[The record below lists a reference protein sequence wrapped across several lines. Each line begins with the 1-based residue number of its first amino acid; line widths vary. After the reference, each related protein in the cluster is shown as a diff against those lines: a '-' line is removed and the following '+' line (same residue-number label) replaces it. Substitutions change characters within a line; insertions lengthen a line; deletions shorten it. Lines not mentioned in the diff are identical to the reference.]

1 MTAENIGNYKIVR
14 KIGEG
19 GMGVVFAAR
28 DERLDRMVALKVLR
42 ENMSD
47 EPSRHRFWREARAAA
62 GVSHPNVCQIFEA
75 GEEQGQL
82 YLVMELLEG
91 ESLSDGLKNGPLG
104 EGHAIRIMLGVL
116 SALEAIHAKGLIH
129 RDLKPSNVFLT
140 PHGPK
145 VLDFGL
151 ARHTAG
157 DGGSLA
163 KLTKPGH
170 VLGTPRYMSPEQL
183 QGRLV
188 TTSTDLFAAG
198 VLLYEMVS
206 GKPAFGGDTVMAV
219 FHSILYDPTPT
230 LSDRPG
236 LDSVVHRAMARS
248 PEERYSSAS
257 AMAEALR
264 TTSAQTISGAEQ
276 TEAPSPQHLRLI
288 VLPFRMLRPD
298 ADTDFLTFSL
308 PDAITTSLSGL
319 DSLTVRSSLVGTR
332 FSSEKPDLREI
343 SEKAQV
349 DVVLTGTLL
358 RAGEQIRVAVQLV
371 QAPEGKV
378 VWSQTSQAR
387 LEDIFQLQDT
397 VVNRVV
403 ESLALPLSTRERQAL
418 CSDAPAD
425 AAAYEFYLRGNELA
439 REPRQ
444 LTLARD
450 MYRQCVERDPRFAPA
465 WARLGRCEWLTA
477 KWQPEAGGD
486 ISAAEKAFE
495 RAFTL
500 NPDLAIAHH
509 YYGRFEADRGRGR
522 QAMQRLIRRALAPA
536 HDAELYAGLSHVCRY
551 LGLLDESV
559 AASEKATQLDPHVAT
574 SVEHTY
580 FLRGDLDKVLERGEV
595 NFGYMR
601 VHALALRGRGA
612 EAVPLLEKLAASA
625 PMEMMKLYATSML
638 ATLRKDKPA
647 LLDAVS
653 RLAGFALQDSEGR
666 FYTARMCSHLELTD
680 KALELLDRSLHSG
693 YCPLTPM
700 RSDPWLEAVR
710 VVPQFAD
717 LLATAEASYTESLAV
732 YRDAGGEKLLG
743 VAG

>member
-1 MTAENIGNYKIVR
+1 MMAEQIGNYKIVR

-28 DERLDRMVALKVLR
+28 DERLDRIVALKLLR
-42 ENMSD
+42 ESMTD

-82 YLVMELLEG
+82 YLAMELLEG
-91 ESLSDGLKNGPLG
+91 ESLADGLKKGPLA
-104 EGHAIRIMLGVL
+104 EGDAIRIMLGVL

-157 DGGSLA
+157 NGGSLA
-163 KLTKPGH
+163 NLTKPGH

-206 GKPAFGGDTVMAV
+206 GKPAFGGDTMMAV

-264 TTSAQTISGAEQ
+264 TTSAQTIGSAQ
-276 TEAPSPQHLRLI
+276 TLAPPPQQTRLI

-298 ADTDFLTFSL
+298 PETDFLTFSL

-319 DSLTVRSSLVGTR
+319 HSLTVRSSLVGTR

-371 QAPEGKV
+371 EAPEGKV
-378 VWSQTSQAR
+378 VWSQTSQER
-387 LEDIFQLQDT
+387 LEDIFRLQDT

-418 CSDAPAD
+418 CCDVPAD

-477 KWQPEAGGD
+477 KWLPEAGGD
-486 ISAAEKAFE
+486 ISAAEKAFD
-495 RAFTL
+495 RAFAL

-522 QAMQRLIRRALAPA
+522 QAMHRLIPRALASA
-536 HDAELYAGLSHVCRY
+536 NDAELYAGLSHVCRY
-551 LGLLDESV
+551 LGLLDASV
-559 AASEKATQLDPHVAT
+559 AAGEKASQLDPQVAT

-580 FLRGDLDKVLERGEV
+580 FLRGDLDKVLSRGDV

-601 VHALALRGRGA
+601 LHALAVLGREA
-612 EAVPLLEKLAASA
+612 EALQHLESLEGSA
-625 PMEMMKLYATSML
+625 PMEMMKLYAASL
-638 ATLRKDKPA
+638 RATLRKDQES
-647 LLDAVS
+647 LLDAVN

-666 FYTARMCSHLELTD
+666 FYTARMCSHLGLTD
-680 KALELLDRSLHSG
+680 KALELLDRSLQSG

-700 RSDPWLEAVR
+700 RRDPWLEPVR
-710 VVPQFAD
+710 EKPKFAD
-717 LLATAEASYTESLAV
+717 LLATAEASYAESLAA
-732 YRDAGGEKLLG
+732 YRAAGGEKLLG
-743 VAG
+743 IAG